1 MKKIFKFLFPL
12 TVLLAMGIL
21 IINSKVC
28 SYGFK
33 RGLKL
38 WGLTVLPSTL
48 PFLFLSNVLFFT
60 LDMQKVSKKLSKTGK
75 IFGLNGV
82 SVYIFICALLSG
94 YPVGARLTSSA
105 KKEGLLDEKQA
116 LKTAILSSACSSVF
130 IISVVGEQLFSSKK
144 IGFFI
149 YLSHFLSLLIST
161 SIASVFY
168 ESNYTATV
176 VPFKEKKQNLLYDCV
191 FSAVKTA
198 LIIGGFITIFSVLI
212 EVANFLKINVA
223 FAKIFSLLLDEK
235 TAKALFWGLIE
246 SSGGVKAIS
255 DAGQSALH
263 AALCAF
269 TLSFGSFSVISQSLA
284 FLSDEKFNKKVF
296 VSFKALQGIISFLIT
311 LLLLK
316 IF

>member
-1 MKKIFKFLFPL
+1 MKKIFKTLFPL
-12 TVLLAMGIL
+12 TVLLTMGIL
-21 IINSKVC
+21 IINSQTC
-28 SYGFK
+28 AQGFK
-33 RGLKL
+33 QGLKL
-38 WGLTVLPSTL
+38 WGLTVLPSAL

-60 LDMQKVSKKLSKTGK
+60 LDMQKVSRKLSKVGK
-75 IFGLNGV
+75 KFGLNGV
-82 SVYIFICALLSG
+82 SVYVFICTLLSG

-105 KKEGLLDEKQA
+105 RKEGLLDEKQA
-116 LKTAILSSACSSVF
+116 LKTAVLSSACGSVF

-168 ESNYTATV
+168 KSDYNATV
-176 VPFKEKKQNLLYDCV
+176 IPHKDKKQNLLYDCV
-191 FSAVKTA
+191 FSAIKTA
-198 LIIGGFITIFSVLI
+198 LVIGGFITVFSVLI
-212 EVANFLKINVA
+212 EVMNILKINVA
-223 FAKIFSLLLDEK
+223 FSKIFSFILDEN

-263 AALCAF
+263 VALCAF
-269 TLSFGSFSVISQSLA
+269 SLSFGGFSVICQSLA
-284 FLSDEKFNKKVF
+284 FFDENFNKK
-296 VSFKALQGIISFLIT
+296 SFTFFKFLQGILSFCLT
-311 LLLLK
+311 LLFFK